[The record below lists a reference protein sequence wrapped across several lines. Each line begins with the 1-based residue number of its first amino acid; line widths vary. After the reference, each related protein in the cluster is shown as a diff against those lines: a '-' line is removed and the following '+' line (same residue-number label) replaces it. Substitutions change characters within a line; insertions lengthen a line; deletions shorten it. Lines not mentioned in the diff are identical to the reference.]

1 MVELYK
7 EITNG
12 FYNYCLFLSILF
24 VLSIWVGFI
33 SRLIFSSYMDEI
45 ISKRASKDPLIKAF
59 MDNSKNLENKESD
72 NSDNQ
77 E

>member
-1 MVELYK
+1 
-7 EITNG
+7 
-12 FYNYCLFLSILF
+12 
-24 VLSIWVGFI
+24 
-33 SRLIFSSYMDEI
+33 MDEI